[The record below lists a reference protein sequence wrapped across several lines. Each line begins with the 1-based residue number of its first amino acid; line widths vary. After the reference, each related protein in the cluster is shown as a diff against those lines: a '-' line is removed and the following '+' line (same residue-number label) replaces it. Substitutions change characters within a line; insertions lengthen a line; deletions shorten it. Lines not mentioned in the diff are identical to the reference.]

1 MEIKEVKIE
10 NTFLFEGVKDV
21 EDIIKMNK
29 FLLTHHTDESVRYI
43 ASELGHNAI
52 KTSDNCDVIVNC
64 SKVETLIKGKE
75 EKFREVENYLKSVKN
90 NNGNNETVKSK
101 KMGGKGIISIISMG
115 WEIMVEQ
122 LSSNVYRVS
131 AFNRAN

>member
-1 MEIKEVKIE
+1 MEITEVKKE

-21 EDIIKMNK
+21 DDIIKMNK
-29 FLLTHHTDESVRYI
+29 YLLTHHTDESVRYI

-52 KTSDNCDVIVNC
+52 KTSNNCDVIVNC
-64 SKVETLIKGKE
+64 SKVETLINGRE
-75 EKFREVENYLKSVKN
+75 EKFKEVETYLKTINEK
-90 NNGNNETVKSK
+90 NETIKSK
-101 KMGGKGIISIISMG
+101 KMGGKGIISILSMG

-131 AFNRAN
+131 AFNRTN

>member
-1 MEIKEVKIE
+1 MEITEVKKE

-21 EDIIKMNK
+21 DDIIKMNK
-29 FLLTHHTDESVRYI
+29 YLLTHHTDESVRYI

-52 KTSDNCDVIVNC
+52 KTSNNCDVIVNC
-64 SKVETLIKGKE
+64 SKVETLINGKE
-75 EKFREVENYLKSVKN
+75 EKFKEVETYLKTINEK
-90 NNGNNETVKSK
+90 NETIKSK
-101 KMGGKGIISIISMG
+101 KMGGKGIISILSMG

-131 AFNRAN
+131 AFNRTN